1 MIYTELT
8 KKAMQIAYNAH
19 HGAYDKGGM
28 PYIHHP
34 LHLAEQMSTEE
45 ETAVALL
52 HDVIED
58 SCVTADELI
67 SKGIPACVTEAVVLL
82 TKPLDE
88 DYPDY
93 VRRVAENPLAKKVKL
108 ADLKHNSD
116 ISRLSDVTE
125 ADLARLEKY
134 KKAIEILTN
143 E

>member
-88 DYPDY
+88 DYSDY

>member
-58 SCVTADELI
+58 NCVTADELI